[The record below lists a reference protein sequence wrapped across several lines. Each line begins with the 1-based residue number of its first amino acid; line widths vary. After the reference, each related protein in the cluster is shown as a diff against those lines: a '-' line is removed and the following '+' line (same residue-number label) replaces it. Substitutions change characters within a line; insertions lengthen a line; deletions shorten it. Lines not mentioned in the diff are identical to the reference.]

1 MHENPPVQENTF
13 TSTSWE
19 EERPSADEAGR
30 PRVAHARTTNRFTGV
45 ITGSS
50 VAHFVLYYSAG
61 ETEWGGPGTY
71 HGYEQVT
78 GTVDGRTGSFVLE
91 HHGSFEGTTVRTSWT
106 VVPGSGSGE
115 LTGLKGTGGFVATH
129 GEPATRYPHELR
141 VADRTDR
148 AT

>member
-1 MHENPPVQENTF
+1 MSQNTF
-13 TSTSWE
+13 TSTGWE
-19 EERPSADEAGR
+19 EKRPSADEAGR

-50 VAHFVLYYSAG
+50 VAEHVLYYSAG
-61 ETEWGGPGTY
+61 EAAWGGPGTY

-78 GTVDGRTGSFVLE
+78 GTVDGRSGSFVLE
-91 HHGSFEGTTVRTSWT
+91 HHGAFEAMTVRASWT
-106 VVPGSGSGE
+106 VVPGSGTGE
-115 LTGLKGTGGFVATH
+115 LTGLEGTGGFVATH
-129 GEPATRYPHELR
+129 GEPATRYTLELR